1 MGTLPSSEFCSR
13 RLSEGRT
20 TKHQFPSRAFR
31 LLLVACAA
39 SLGAHAAAGEYPQKP
54 IRLIVPSASGDGP
67 DIIMRLI
74 AGELGNSVGK
84 PVVIENR
91 PGAGGV
97 VGVELVARA
106 TPDGYTIGYGNSST
120 LAINRALMKLPYD
133 ADRDLQ
139 YVVQTTNTCNVLAT
153 TLSLPVRTA
162 KDLIDFAGQNP
173 GKLLYGSPGNGTTS
187 HVSGELFQAMTGTR
201 MVHVP
206 YKGSPQA
213 ITDLVAGQV
222 HVMLGPVAAISPHV
236 KSGKLRGLAVTC
248 PQRSTALPD
257 LPTVAEA
264 GVPGYEVSIWG
275 GIIVPAAT
283 SKSIVARLNAEI
295 NRAMTSAAVT
305 ERFTTLGYEPA
316 GGTPEQFAA
325 LVTKETAKWAEVVK
339 RSGARID

>member
-1 MGTLPSSEFCSR
+1 MNAKAHGSLIAGLALALIPAMTRAETDSGLPP
-13 RLSEGRT
+13 G
-20 TKHQFPSRAFR
+20 
-31 LLLVACAA
+31 
-39 SLGAHAAAGEYPQKP
+39 YPNRP

-74 AGELGNSVGK
+74 AGELGRSVGK

-97 VGVELVARA
+97 VGVELVAKA
-106 TPDGYTIGYGNSST
+106 VPDGHTIGYGNSST
-120 LAINRALMKLPYD
+120 LAINRALMRLPYD
-133 ADRDLQ
+133 ADRDLR
-139 YVVQTTNTCNVLAT
+139 YVVQTTNTCNVLAA

-162 KDLIDFAGQNP
+162 KELIDFARQNP

-187 HVSGELFQAMTGTR
+187 HVSGELFQTMTGTR

-275 GIIVPAAT
+275 GIIAPADT
-283 SKSIVARLNAEI
+283 SNSIVAKLNAEI

-325 LVTKETAKWAEVVK
+325 LVTRETAKWAEVVK